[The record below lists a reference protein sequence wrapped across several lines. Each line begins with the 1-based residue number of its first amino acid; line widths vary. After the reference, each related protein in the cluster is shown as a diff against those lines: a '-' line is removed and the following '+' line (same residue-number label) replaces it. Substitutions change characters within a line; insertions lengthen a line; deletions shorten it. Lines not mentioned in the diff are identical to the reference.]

1 MEDSYLSVIENRK
14 QRRRHIQKINTLHGW
29 LVVGEHEKMYIRNKI
44 YSSFS
49 DNSYK
54 EISAATLEKI
64 NPYPS
69 DWEVDYVG
77 LVDEYLGEMIQRPNV
92 VNILLQKLYDEV
104 R

>member
-1 MEDSYLSVIENRK
+1 MDDSYVSVMKNRNQRK
-14 QRRRHIQKINTLHGW
+14 QHIKKKNPLHGW
-29 LVVGEHEKMYIRNKI
+29 LVVGEHDKKYIRNKI

-54 EISAATLEKI
+54 EISAATLKKI
-64 NPYPS
+64 NPYPL
-69 DWEVDYVG
+69 DWDVDYVG

-104 R
+104 S